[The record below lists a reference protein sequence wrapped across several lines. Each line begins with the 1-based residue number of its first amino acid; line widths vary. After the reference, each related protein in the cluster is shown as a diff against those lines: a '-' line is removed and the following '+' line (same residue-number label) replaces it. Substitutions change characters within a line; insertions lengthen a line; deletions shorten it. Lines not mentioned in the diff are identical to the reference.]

1 LKSAS
6 NLRILKG
13 VRKMSM
19 VASKKVALSP
29 PGNTWHENVTTKART
44 WGMKVAL
51 NAMEMTIKFHHI
63 LAFVTESL
71 SVSDVSAQFG
81 PACVCVCRCVQV
93 CVCPCWRVLNGDVVA
108 T

>member
-1 LKSAS
+1 
-6 NLRILKG
+6 
-13 VRKMSM
+13 MSM

-29 PGNTWHENVTTKART
+29 SGKTWHENVTTKAMT

-51 NAMEMTIKFHHI
+51 NAMEIAIKIPHI

-81 PACVCVCRCVQV
+81 PACVCVCV
-93 CVCPCWRVLNGDVVA
+93 CVLVGVF
-108 T
+108 

>member
-44 WGMKVAL
+44 WGIKVAL
-51 NAMEMTIKFHHI
+51 NAMEIAIKITHI

-81 PACVCVCRCVQV
+81 PACVCVPV
-93 CVCPCWRVLNGDVVA
+93 CVSLLACSERRRRGDV

>member
-1 LKSAS
+1 
-6 NLRILKG
+6 
-13 VRKMSM
+13 
-19 VASKKVALSP
+19 
-29 PGNTWHENVTTKART
+29 
-44 WGMKVAL
+44 MKVAL

-81 PACVCVCRCVQV
+81 PACVCVCVSLLACSER
-93 CVCPCWRVLNGDVVA
+93 RRRGDV

>member
-1 LKSAS
+1 
-6 NLRILKG
+6 
-13 VRKMSM
+13 M

-29 PGNTWHENVTTKART
+29 SGNTWHENVTTKART

-81 PACVCVCRCVQV
+81 PACVCVCVTV
-93 CVCPCWRVLNGDVVA
+93 CVCPCWRVLSGDVVE